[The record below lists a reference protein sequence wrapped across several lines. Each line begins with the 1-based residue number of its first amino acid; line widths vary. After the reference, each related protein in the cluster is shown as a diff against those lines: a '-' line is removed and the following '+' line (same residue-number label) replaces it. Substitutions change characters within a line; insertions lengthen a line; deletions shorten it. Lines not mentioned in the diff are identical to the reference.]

1 MVFSDDFR
9 RLCGTLIHIIRKDEI
24 VKSEVIDRICSTLRK
39 IYDTDNFNSLAPDP
53 LQTFFV
59 SAVVDIIENT
69 PGPFGEDIGVAISLV
84 RLFLKNI
91 ANSAGES
98 LRFQTKSFRQLL
110 SIRSTSGRYAKRLFE
125 LYGLEKELSDLSQEV
140 QSESE
145 KPQKSSKMSHQRGS
159 PLALDLWA
167 EIELHSD
174 ITRSIS
180 DKNDKQDSYS
190 VHSGSARLK
199 LSVIC
204 LRQFWI
210 NEGSEIILRKI
221 SELSSISSSS
231 PVEEVI
237 GNVETAEE
245 LFQLILVT
253 ALHPSAK
260 HLQEA
265 LRVPFPI
272 NVPKHVTDKVCEK
285 GLVLV
290 CEILQNA
297 MLWAIQQLLVDRQL
311 TKDETDKVSLL
322 VSSLTQLHTLIQRV
336 KNCPVSLPLNDN
348 ASTIQFAV
356 ALLILQDIDQL
367 LNLRLPPSV
376 VSEWNFPIMPLYTTG
391 CDQSLADPYPTARS
405 ESLSDLLMLVLALL
419 PDLNSPCPI
428 AVPSVS
434 HGSYN
439 SSCLDHPVIVKDLK
453 DFASLSLDQE
463 KPHPLFCGRPLQL
476 VLFRLAASVAS
487 QIMEQVDKV
496 YRASE
501 TETGQDVSRHSKNV
515 NTPLFHLLDAIL
527 KTLHHSLLVRA
538 SFLRHFGAVN
548 TDLNAESSLSNTD
561 ERIGCYFAQFVQLLD
576 SIESRAES
584 CPTLDLVYRLNA
596 SLSKVIYLLASE
608 PNYSGSSETG
618 LIADCAMRYLG
629 YDLTNP
635 ESYSSLPERWILC
648 PGPRIFCLL
657 GNRVISRIHAAQT
670 TDTTERFIKS
680 IWLWFL
686 HGFQFKMC
694 GSSDNPRALMDVNP
708 NLMQLV
714 CLLAGQ
720 IPGLTAKKS
729 LLCQLMSCFNRF
741 ASLPLHS
748 DTGISTG
755 CYYHLCTR
763 LVVLLR
769 YLLHHFY
776 VPPAHLADQLKSS
789 LTLNQPSGQPANRT
803 VSIWTYDVI
812 QSELVKISHLLRPC
826 LAGGSSAP
834 LFYDLLTPASFSRKD
849 STENTTRAS
858 WNLPSPDGLAILS
871 LIYQENYD
879 ALFAAPLKML
889 DAVLLMRPWELSTS
903 VICDSTATSQFNPH
917 FVQSGQLPT
926 TWYQLILVWRLFEIL
941 PPSPKVGLELHSLL
955 GKLTRSQR
963 VVPFNVPKIAHSPAH
978 LIYLAVFLDRIQG
991 RPSSVEP
998 QLLSELAAASVGSVG
1013 SKNQRHPLVWTSSQD
1028 QAASRKAAQTVHQL
1042 SIEIYRA
1049 VCAKYGV
1056 SEKSAEKLENVDLP
1070 SEMLSS
1076 PFAHVKEIR
1085 NFLLALR
1092 HPTVSLAMFYTL
1104 AVGHIHGIRDE
1115 LTLDQMSQGQLV
1127 YLSGLVHLV
1136 SELLP
1141 FLLSS
1146 EKSALKPTLSTM
1158 SSDSSSK
1165 RKSKQR
1171 LRLLITKTSAV
1182 VDPTDG
1188 SGGAPAEATD
1198 LGGSVSTTTSANVET
1213 VIDPTQ
1219 LQHQPSEGTSN
1230 TGQEDLSLDSGNKE
1244 ETQKSGELSEEQLSF
1259 VRENSIRSST
1269 HLLLECVNLL
1279 AALMR
1284 SLRCEL
1290 GLPCYSPMEQNDSLL
1305 TPGNLA
1311 QLTLLSPERLV
1322 GAVEMAGFPSKWIST
1337 MPARRRLANSLRLAM
1352 TPFQEAFTL
1361 LSSFVTN
1368 RIMSMCDEQQHASQ
1382 HFLLARSL
1390 FFRLSVQFRVALD
1403 HLGTGS
1409 QSCDTPVAQT
1419 EPSQDDA
1426 TRLSSSLR
1434 IRQLCFLGKR
1444 LDTLANQIA
1453 RHLFGC
1459 IFSNRSTFVECESAV
1474 RTALQL
1480 VSWLALDPVS
1490 SAIGLNPV
1498 SSTAADPSVA
1508 NCLASMLIIM
1518 KKEGTSTDA
1527 PMNRSELYDRSV
1539 EVVQRHLEDHMLA
1552 SVFLL
1557 AKGSVYCGPTDTNYS
1572 RILSLVCQEAF
1583 GYLEVATGHTHV
1595 VERCLSVNPDSDT
1608 YPLLDL
1614 FLCTRTPSSSTVD
1627 TTPTESVP
1635 SFAHQSSVL
1644 RLLCVMLLRAVNAS
1658 DRRSSIFGDFC
1669 KRALERCMSGG
1680 SRSLI
1685 SYWLSST
1692 SGFNVPSNLFGCSD
1706 RPWLVEFIGALPTEH
1721 LNERDLMESE
1731 EWSVSEALNTSLRY
1745 SSASSGTFTP
1755 QALAQWNASRRHFR
1769 LALYFERFTRLL
1781 ASPWFEDSAVV
1792 HQFCADILTEAIAN
1806 WRDPVL
1812 KSIQSATA
1820 PSEDGRSIASSTTR
1834 PCLTLPLMVSALR
1847 CLSIGCSSG
1856 MAHVKLIG
1864 IFSTWSDA
1872 MAPLAHQLSLSETKP
1887 DADLSSGEEDRGDL
1901 VASLCTSLRGIYE
1914 YVTLVIYALNPAFQ
1928 PNDDASLATS
1938 GRAPDFCRPRLGCG
1952 QSILRDRSN
1961 TAWFWTT
1968 DPSVLNAIRNY
1979 SRFCSALLIGRP
1991 TDRVRGLR
1999 KTSSET
2005 RGRSASHIHGAPNPV
2020 MSSTENVMDPEEEFS
2035 GPELISDHGD
2045 EDRFAEDLFMTLPGP
2060 LINQEVCSYT
2070 ATQQA
2075 FVDQHWYH
2083 CHSCRLEYSEGVCSV
2098 CARVCHSGHDLS
2110 YAKHSTF
2117 FCDCGASKDLT
2128 RRCRALS
2135 CRLQSQSIHSWR
2147 PFSRQD
2153 RITRFVD
2160 DGMLA
2165 FYAPWLAD
2173 GFLDS
2178 SRSPL
2183 VLSAIQSV
2191 YGDSEDNRMSD
2202 FSDGEMSATDRRTQS
2217 KSKLSKTKGKDTHI
2231 SSLPP
2236 TGQKTESAPSKA
2248 NASATV
2254 AVSSSSHPCSS
2265 SATSGPES
2273 LRRLLSN
2280 VRRSSGALLAPDSS
2294 VTGTG
2299 GSVLRRAGAV
2309 RYKLVPSDANTGKL
2323 RSKSNS
2329 GSQSSAAADDVP
2341 QAELKSPGRIS
2352 RAVGQSRHSSYSLSE
2367 PTVFEIPGY
2376 SRQSRLRCA
2385 RIAQFWRLVDCGD
2398 NLPPPVKT
2406 GPIDDD
2412 RTSHLSSIASRLSL
2426 HLIPDEHV
2434 LIRKIREQLSAPDAE
2449 KCRSNLVM
2457 LLTTSNVINQATAFL
2472 LESDG
2477 ICLISQLLDTSTSTD
2492 QVVDAV
2498 HEHRLTAVKRLLSDK
2513 REACPVVRVCDNI
2526 SLPVPSISNAHKD
2539 LWRRVLQMGRV
2550 LLTQPIGSL
2559 THKDSVFL
2567 GLLPSGRSSLSEI
2580 PNLSPLF
2587 NRVSVSSITG
2597 SSVPVPEPNAAEPT
2611 NGRSE
2616 LDLADQAAVQLEQP
2630 DQNHVDAL
2638 SSLSSLTPDSVWA
2651 SNSGLLLQTLAS
2663 LVQQSESNVEGEFTS
2678 GSSLLQQIGEV
2689 TGGPNNAGSDP
2700 DRPRPQFSSDALLA
2714 ALDLLCYRNASPTV
2728 PTIHPSASS
2737 NSIKQSQVQQ
2747 HCVMCPLR
2755 VYQSKKRKW
2764 CNFLVVS
2771 GFASPPTNLSRQASN
2786 TPETGTPTDPAHSNS
2801 RVLLIYQ
2808 MDKFCRRVARCQDNG
2823 MLELAKLQAITA
2835 LLQSR
2840 GDQGTHCATTL
2851 KTVQNQA
2858 QLLDALIPRPNKS
2871 SNQTAV
2877 DFLSTLGS
2885 GTGDLVSGFRP
2896 MCIKLD
2902 ELPRV
2907 CIASVGFEIVSLSV
2921 NPVSPS
2927 VFAACG
2933 AWDCVVLGVLSSGQV
2948 CGRINIVAGRR
2959 DRTEQLLKAIWL
2971 PDSINLLALLT
2982 TRSVQIFDIF
2992 EDPNK
2997 PKYHFKPV
3005 EGSFCDAT
3013 FIRPPNAS
3021 SDSNGSTS
3029 SEKLEP
3035 RPPEWGVYLLVMAKM
3050 GSILYQELGPEC
3062 QGSTYPFF
3070 LAEWLEW
3077 SPEAVTLDSENSTDD
3092 DSRIPPLQRN
3102 ATTGVLSGGGVSV
3115 QYISSLGLLL
3125 HAYQSGHSVASAIGI
3140 TGLTAPSEPHLRIT
3154 HSFLLATGRKRP
3166 KNGTNLQKQQSQQQ
3180 QLCTFGS
3187 ASPVK
3192 LVTSLLFAARSAC
3205 NPSSSPKTPNP
3216 EISQTPKAHRHP
3228 RKQHVLPVGPIV
3240 QWSEVLGGHPGLVS
3254 AMSIATGQASSEK
3267 NTATDGTL
3275 SPNITLL
3282 LAFEPD
3288 QVWIQPIQPKLMP
3301 VATMDQKISKLSSEI
3316 DGTSEP
3322 KTPTN
3327 QLSRQAD
3334 TITPN
3339 SVQPTVVASASVH
3352 WDGYMTMSARTL
3364 TYLLTSDGQLL
3375 VLSTCPKSVSQLVSS
3390 HNDLS
3395 QPTPG
3400 QFWLQPRLAINAC
3413 GQLDSVSTI
3422 VDSGFPSFRSAP
3434 NSVTWSFCLPQ
3445 GSLWDLVNSSCV
3457 ERPKPT
3463 ICRTTDSGNPLIRT
3477 KSLHNHLVDS
3487 PHVGPPP
3494 LDLFEYV
3501 SPTAEVEFGGG
3512 DLLQLY
3518 NRDQLRR
3525 RLLTLGSPVTGAG
3538 SSLTARMNREGTL
3551 LTAPG
3556 SSSSPWEPTLTA
3568 STTTSTSIATSV
3580 PGTTTSDIAFVIEV
3594 YNRKPGESVIAGVRV
3609 GLPAATGEYTTRWPK
3624 FFKVFNRMIPVT
3636 PPAAG
3641 AQYRFVDIP
3650 LYRSEMLLS
3659 SHLLHVFV
3667 GHSSDPEGLTS
3678 VDLVTVFTAPKSDV
3692 NWRHGRRARFSGR
3705 SSPMTVS
3712 WSRSRAI
3719 TSFEWIPQ
3727 TISPAEYALACRL
3740 DRLFVTGF
3748 VTTRDPR
3755 STGTT
3760 PAICLTSPPLP
3771 PCPAVPHS
3779 LIVPTRRMQYPALIG
3794 QRSQFIPTLQALIA
3808 SVCEMI
3814 TSALLLS
3821 IGIPTAEKVLQQNTE
3836 SPQCSAKMLD
3846 KLNFGILQSQA
3857 ARVLNYLFLTVSRA
3871 DKSLQ
3876 SFISPQEI
3884 ALQQHALDLLLVTTR
3899 IGCEA
3904 QHFSAERLKGVLD
3917 HTLSEAVS
3925 LAVVPVKS
3933 SITNQEM
3940 KCSTQ
3945 LLIRTQR
3952 LTRLIFSFAICDP
3965 LRFSLLVNEFR
3976 LLDLFE
3982 SVLAEY
3988 DRRFPPTSCAQGIFS
4003 PVWTKGLAV
4012 TCPSENQTAS
4022 DRYVR
4027 DMRSFIVAVIRG
4039 LFAISMSTFHSSD
4052 ACCSEKSR
4060 TEQHKEKEF
4069 IYKLITHNNL
4079 SISCAARD
4087 ALSWLILR
4095 ARPSQ
4100 PIAWSTVDPTNTTG
4114 KSPSTTMNKAD
4125 EISTGVTKTSDACA
4139 LKDRADDAETRD
4151 TTVADSH
4158 VGQTGVAQFG
4168 GRQRPNRH
4176 VVISGNRLRSSWLS
4190 WGGQLTLEQ
4199 ALARIIPEYT
4209 DQPVAGQ
4216 SGGGLNPRGMLCD
4229 FMDLEQGE
4237 TTGLNRDRQAELVI
4251 EALRRRH
4258 PTLLVSSRRLIHDED
4273 GVCGVPGEDDG
4284 NLHEANSMQNQLFN
4298 MDTNAFDADHAA
4310 DHEDHIEE
4318 DDDVD
4323 DHYENVEDECGG
4335 AFDDDEDDGDD
4346 DEDEDEDPDED
4357 NGDSEDNA
4365 VLGDSTSFSNEVT
4378 ALLAQL
4384 IADTEQHPNSDG
4396 SVFFSDLS
4404 WPVVCPSDSG
4414 PCSGEHQGGSQ
4425 SGRTLDAIVTSN
4437 EPVAESNSHRDPDS
4451 HVGPGTSATEE
4462 PLAQNDVDAERRE
4475 DEPIAAIWDSDED
4488 AIDPEVFETVLHMMN
4503 SAESNAR
4510 VMYQDILERVDA
4522 DDWENYNLQLCLR
4535 ELDHQQASE
4544 NVQVNV
4550 EPDVMIQDP
4559 EADTNP
4565 DVLSN
4570 TAAFDQPQNQPV
4582 EPTNVA
4588 ADGALV
4594 LPELSDSVPGA
4605 PNESTE
4611 NPQMD
4616 DARQDMPAASVDVTT
4631 QVIGRQTGRLYS
4643 SPTLAARS
4651 SDSERESDFV
4661 SHILSPFGSLQS
4673 LDRRGSVRS
4682 FSVTQAI
4689 SSSSSTTDSDSS
4701 VPSEAT
4707 SLLSRARR
4715 SRSRARNYLFLRF
4728 ALEFAQLFT
4737 RHWPETVQK
4746 AVQLTPTTDVQSL
4759 APALQLAVTLVRTL
4773 HANAAYLH
4781 YLLSVRITSTEP
4793 VAVVR
4798 TERLNKWAQQLQT
4811 VRTTLRGLITCL
4823 LTTLLT
4829 ISVLPENPADSENSL
4844 DESLRHGLRTQLMK
4858 SDTPP
4863 VLQLAVLHLSALCEM
4878 FARVPYV
4885 TRHSKDSTSLS
4896 LAAFLWKPYDT
4907 SPTSDEP
4914 ASQEKVVS
4922 GTTNIMKHNVTP
4934 TKLMNYCLTLLE
4946 VIYCD
4951 IERQGEFADR
4961 PENHWSTETEILP
4974 NTSTNSAA
4982 LGLLQSALFSN
4993 SCSSGLLNGSG
5004 ATLLAS
5010 WSPLLDAS
5018 MVLNYI
5024 GNPWYDLGTLV
5035 LQACLRLPRIL
5046 LLLLDSNAAGRPA
5059 SRISLRKTTSLPSET
5074 ESRWCSVLYNYM
5086 ELITNPEFA
5095 NATREDAPA
5104 QTNRAIRLAF
5114 LDHSHPHS
5122 KEVLENFEN
5131 QIRSLHKIS
5140 SCLSV
5145 AHNRP
5150 HCWQR
5155 FCLKCPVLSNAT
5167 VARTPQETRPES
5179 TSHTAEM
5186 RLALSMARHLI
5197 PASSTRVSTSS
5208 SDAVLCEPMGSA
5220 PSSLQAF
5227 MVSPLLFQFVR
5238 VFLCH
5243 CPDSTIRTSAMH
5255 IVRAIYKSTSSHTQR
5270 RLLQLVPL
5278 IWPELSTFAPY
5289 ATQFVNLTTEMLVDH
5304 PAWSGRPVFLQRVI
5318 QLMLRRLQA
5327 VRRHPR
5333 RTLYTSIMHL
5343 IHPQQECSEQL
5354 TTDVATLRRI
5364 IPDLLSQRSA
5374 LVSNDAALSRSWSSV
5389 AGSKPPTPAP
5399 LSQITASI
5407 TPTATQIVNVSIPVS
5422 RRTEDADEVGHG
5434 DLGLGCALELEPC
5447 LMCHSKAVEEPSYV
5461 MLRWDSEPGSSRLP
5475 VRVVHWVMPT
5485 HYGRFVAHLEQA
5497 ISQQQQLLT
5506 KQNSSSTEVTTP
5518 TRKLNITD
5526 FFNVLYKRPRYVRTL
5541 NIYTSDLTERS
5552 TSRLVHEPSLWQ
5564 KVATVHLA
5572 PNQTAVCLCFAH
5584 PAPVPSWL
5592 GSKDYATDVRF
5603 SPERLQ
5609 FGAPVQ
5615 RFNVGH
5621 GLPIRASRLIF
5632 EYADFHSTGAETKRV
5647 CPRCHASNL
5656 LSTTCLT
5663 CHTNINECFRCRSID
5678 LSAGDVYLCASCGSS
5693 RYGKIEFTIV
5703 ARPCYAAVEPLHDRE
5718 DRDSACRQI
5727 VVLSRFLVHNALN
5740 LAQPIQMDI
5749 AQCLNDITLAP
5760 LGTNSAT
5767 VPSGVSSDGSAVPK
5781 MSATTNDKALLAS
5794 LTTTNSPL
5802 GAVHASLTRLASCV
5816 AEASAIS
5823 LDTAAITR
5831 RLWATR
5837 QSVME
5842 FDLAQHKAGPTVTS
5856 EKSSTDPSGSGGWPD
5871 YEALDDLFDP
5881 PVGGCYSCLLNVI
5894 HHCGRLLLGVAEH
5907 STTEEKMNNSTIPAP
5922 DHWLFE
5928 CASGDSSQMVSG
5940 TTDANPQGGLTLLQ
5954 HLITVLVDFGLG
5966 VYPRPIQSELQSL
5979 IIQLTRDSPALISH
5993 LGQQL
5998 TTRLIQAASCHGNQS
6013 HLVSSLVHSDVSL
6026 LQASVETILP
6036 RHSTTEIPG
6045 HMRPMD
6051 RRASSWEMR
6060 LRPLFRVIL
6069 GLTKSKSL
6077 NHPDL
6082 GASPNAASLHPPV
6095 VQAILLPLLET
6106 LEELAAHGPS
6116 TRSLGICP
6124 HAPRDTPSTGDRHGT
6139 ADQSKPNQLGAKG
6152 ETRPP
6157 RRSATSDPS
6166 ALLASHAI
6174 PPINFSAWLNEFPH
6188 ASYSAWNDRLK
6199 NRQHSNVGTKT
6210 VVGSANQNNKESNLH
6225 IGFSNSRQKALVTR
6239 FASRWR
6245 AVVSELRWARRWN
6258 PPASVQR
6265 LSPNDPIPSDTWLTT
6280 VLFDPPDST
6289 ARAVNVCMDL
6299 LKSLSTYPSRTRKH
6313 TKSSSSALTTISSHR
6328 IRNSS
6333 LFNLCQKRRRLIL
6346 CYLTQICLPRLDELA
6361 PARGSAFWADPYGSY
6376 LPLSSN
6382 AHLLNA
6388 GNAFVYNFRH
6398 LVGTPDS
6405 SSAGRL
6411 SSAETTESGHA
6422 PLVPYLLIKANFLSH
6437 IAHVVERLLSQMQR
6451 LESTTLLHW
6460 NELIA
6465 STMGSVSGTGALN
6478 GSTPSHTIAYVAELL
6493 RILEP
6498 LKNLG
6503 RKHQYSLLHIL
6514 LHACV
6519 RLRQLVLQRS
6529 ACTAQAEEVFS
6540 SMLDQLTGVSG
6551 SQIRDFIVTTLN
6563 VLAQYPLND
6572 HQAALYLW
6580 KRMCVPVCPFDTD
6593 QAVFNISLEVW
6604 RGHEDY
6610 LLTRSRTE
6618 LVSSETRG
6626 FGPTIHDV
6634 IDYIC
6639 TGNNLTTDMRLE
6651 IVCENQILMPELR
6664 LQDVYTQVWCANRN
6678 NVNKPMRLLYRI
6690 PGLEADN
6697 LPYVEQLDTAKI
6709 PPEQYSHLS
6718 VLATHPHGLNGLLKR
6733 LSTIEDPVQTRDL
6746 LDVIFHILGFCLKI
6760 DECRIKLIDPE
6771 LKSIPILL
6779 HAFILYL
6786 QADQSRPSQSGGDGR
6801 GDAINRLIEVLEP
6814 ILQSADATL
6823 GENPNASLETV
6834 SFSFAHIL
6842 FPNSIPVSH
6851 TTGDLNS
6858 IHQLLS
6864 CVSEN
6869 PELPVISSGVARLLG
6884 LLAFGDEEK
6893 MDAIVQFL
6901 KVHLV
6906 RLKPSEILSDKKEST
6921 LLDCCCAL
6929 MISIR
6934 RDTPNGSALRNM
6946 IVRETSA
6953 LEICLRFL

>member
-1 MVFSDDFR
+1 M
-9 RLCGTLIHIIRKDEI
+9 
-24 VKSEVIDRICSTLRK
+24 
-39 IYDTDNFNSLAPDP
+39 
-53 LQTFFV
+53 
-59 SAVVDIIENT
+59 
-69 PGPFGEDIGVAISLV
+69 
-84 RLFLKNI
+84 
-91 ANSAGES
+91 
-98 LRFQTKSFRQLL
+98 
-110 SIRSTSGRYAKRLFE
+110 
-125 LYGLEKELSDLSQEV
+125 SQ
-140 QSESE
+140 
-145 KPQKSSKMSHQRGS
+145 QRGS

-167 EIELHSD
+167 EIERHSD

-180 DKNDKQDSYS
+180 DKNDKQDSYN

-199 LSVIC
+199 ISVIC

-210 NEGSEIILRKI
+210 NEGSEIITRKI

-237 GNVETAEE
+237 DNVETAEE
-245 LFQLILVT
+245 LFQLLLVT

-260 HLQEA
+260 NLQEA

-311 TKDETDKVSLL
+311 TEDETDKISLL

-348 ASTIQFAV
+348 ASTVQFAV

-367 LNLRLPPSV
+367 LNLRLLPSV
-376 VSEWNFPIMPLYTTG
+376 VSEWNFPVMPLYTTG
-391 CDQSLADPYPTARS
+391 CDQSLADPYPTTRS

-527 KTLHHSLLVRA
+527 KTVHHSLLVRA
-538 SFLRHFGAVN
+538 NFLRHFCAVN
-548 TDLNAESSLSNTD
+548 VDLNAENSLSDTD

-584 CPTLDLVYRLNA
+584 CPTLDLVYRLNEP
-596 SLSKVIYLLASE
+596 LSKVIYLLASE
-608 PNYSGSSETG
+608 PDYSGSSETG

-635 ESYSSLPERWILC
+635 ESYSSLPERWILY

-694 GSSDNPRALMDVNP
+694 GSSDNPRALVDVNP
-708 NLMQLV
+708 NLIQLV

-748 DTGISTG
+748 DTGISPG

-803 VSIWTYDVI
+803 VSVWTYDVI

-917 FVQSGQLPT
+917 FFQSGQLPT
-926 TWYQLILVWRLFEIL
+926 AWYQLILIWRLFEIL
-941 PPSPKVGLELHSLL
+941 PPSPEVGLELHSLL
-955 GKLTRSQR
+955 GKLTQPQR
-963 VVPFNVPKIAHSPAH
+963 VVPFDLPKIAHSPAH

-998 QLLSELAAASVGSVG
+998 QLLSELAAASVGNIG

-1076 PFAHVKEIR
+1076 PFAHVKEVR

-1104 AVGHIHGIRDE
+1104 AVGHVHGIRDE

-1127 YLSGLVHLV
+1127 YLSGLVHLI

-1146 EKSALKPTLSTM
+1146 EKSALKPTLSAM

-1182 VDPTDG
+1182 VDPTEG

-1230 TGQEDLSLDSGNKE
+1230 TGQEDLSLGSGNKE
-1244 ETQKSGELSEEQLSF
+1244 ETQKSDELSEEQLSF

-1290 GLPCYSPMEQNDSLL
+1290 GLTCYSPMEQNDSLL
-1305 TPGNLA
+1305 APGNLA

-1409 QSCDTPVAQT
+1409 QSCDTPAAQT
-1419 EPSQDDA
+1419 EPNQDDA
-1426 TRLSSSLR
+1426 ARLSSSLR

-1444 LDTLANQIA
+1444 LDALASQIA

-1474 RTALQL
+1474 RSALQL

-1498 SSTAADPSVA
+1498 SSTPADPSVA
-1508 NCLASMLIIM
+1508 NCLASMMIIM

-1527 PMNRSELYDRSV
+1527 PMNRSDLYDRSV

-1557 AKGSVYCGPTDTNYS
+1557 AKGSVYCGLTDTNYS

-1595 VERCLSVNPDSDT
+1595 VERCLSMNPDSDT

-1614 FLCTRTPSSSTVD
+1614 FLCTRTPASSTVD
-1627 TTPTESVP
+1627 TSPTESVP

-1745 SSASSGTFTP
+1745 SSASPGTFTP

-1812 KSIQSATA
+1812 KSVQSATA
-1820 PSEDGRSIASSTTR
+1820 PSEDGRSIPSSTTR
-1834 PCLTLPLMVSALR
+1834 LCMTLPLMVSALR

-1887 DADLSSGEEDRGDL
+1887 DANFSSGEEDRGDL

-1928 PNDDASLATS
+1928 PNDDASPATS
-1938 GRAPDFCRPRLGCG
+1938 GRAPDFGRPRLGCG
-1952 QSILRDRSN
+1952 QSILRGRSN

-1979 SRFCSALLIGRP
+1979 SRFCSALLVGRP
-1991 TDRVRGLR
+1991 TDHVRGLR

-2005 RGRSASHIHGAPNPV
+2005 RGRSANHIHGAPNPV

-2045 EDRFAEDLFMTLPGP
+2045 EDRFAEDLYMTLPGP

-2135 CRLQSQSIHSWR
+2135 CRLQSQSTHSWR

-2153 RITRFVD
+2153 RVTRFVD

-2202 FSDGEMSATDRRTQS
+2202 FSDGETPATNRRTQS
-2217 KSKLSKTKGKDTHI
+2217 KSKLSKTKGKDAHI

-2236 TGQKTESAPSKA
+2236 SGQKTESAPSKA

-2254 AVSSSSHPCSS
+2254 AVSSGSHPCSS

-2341 QAELKSPGRIS
+2341 QTELISPGRIS

-2367 PTVFEIPGY
+2367 PTVFETPGY

-2406 GPIDDD
+2406 GPVDDD

-2434 LIRKIREQLSAPDAE
+2434 LIRQIREQLSAPDAE

-2539 LWRRVLQMGRV
+2539 LWRRVLQMSRV

-2559 THKDSVFL
+2559 AHKDSVFL

-2587 NRVSVSSITG
+2587 HRMSVSSITG
-2597 SSVPVPEPNAAEPT
+2597 SSVPVAEPNAAEPA

-2616 LDLADQAAVQLEQP
+2616 LDLADQAAVQLEQR

-2678 GSSLLQQIGEV
+2678 GSSLLQQIGEA

-2747 HCVMCPLR
+2747 HGVMCPLR
-2755 VYQSKKRKW
+2755 VYQAKKRKW

-2786 TPETGTPTDPAHSNS
+2786 TPETGTPTDPAHSSS

-2858 QLLDALIPRPNKS
+2858 QLLDALVPRPNKS

-2885 GTGDLVSGFRP
+2885 GTSDLVNGFRP

-2907 CIASVGFEIVSLSV
+2907 CIASVGFEIASLSV

-2933 AWDCVVLGVLSSGQV
+2933 TWDCVVLGVLSSGQV

-3013 FIRPPNAS
+3013 FIRSPNANN
-3021 SDSNGSTS
+3021 DSNGSTS

-3062 QGSTYPFF
+3062 QCSTYPFF

-3140 TGLTAPSEPHLRIT
+3140 SGLTAPSEPHLRIT

-3187 ASPVK
+3187 ASPAK

-3205 NPSSSPKTPNP
+3205 NPSSSPKIPNP

-3228 RKQHVLPVGPIV
+3228 RKQRVLPVGPIV

-3254 AMSIATGQASSEK
+3254 AMSIGTGQSSSEK

-3339 SVQPTVVASASVH
+3339 CN
-3352 WDGYMTMSARTL
+3352 Y
-3364 TYLLTSDGQLL
+3364 
-3375 VLSTCPKSVSQLVSS
+3375 
-3390 HNDLS
+3390 
-3395 QPTPG
+3395 
-3400 QFWLQPRLAINAC
+3400 RLRYI
-3413 GQLDSVSTI
+3413 LD
-3422 VDSGFPSFRSAP
+3422 
-3434 NSVTWSFCLPQ
+3434 
-3445 GSLWDLVNSSCV
+3445 
-3457 ERPKPT
+3457 
-3463 ICRTTDSGNPLIRT
+3463 
-3477 KSLHNHLVDS
+3477 
-3487 PHVGPPP
+3487 
-3494 LDLFEYV
+3494 
-3501 SPTAEVEFGGG
+3501 
-3512 DLLQLY
+3512 
-3518 NRDQLRR
+3518 
-3525 RLLTLGSPVTGAG
+3525 
-3538 SSLTARMNREGTL
+3538 
-3551 LTAPG
+3551 
-3556 SSSSPWEPTLTA
+3556 
-3568 STTTSTSIATSV
+3568 
-3580 PGTTTSDIAFVIEV
+3580 
-3594 YNRKPGESVIAGVRV
+3594 
-3609 GLPAATGEYTTRWPK
+3609 K
-3624 FFKVFNRMIPVT
+3624 FSVFNRVIPVT

-3667 GHSSDPEGLTS
+3667 
-3678 VDLVTVFTAPKSDV
+3678 
-3692 NWRHGRRARFSGR
+3692 
-3705 SSPMTVS
+3705 
-3712 WSRSRAI
+3712 
-3719 TSFEWIPQ
+3719 
-3727 TISPAEYALACRL
+3727 
-3740 DRLFVTGF
+3740 
-3748 VTTRDPR
+3748 
-3755 STGTT
+3755 
-3760 PAICLTSPPLP
+3760 
-3771 PCPAVPHS
+3771 
-3779 LIVPTRRMQYPALIG
+3779 
-3794 QRSQFIPTLQALIA
+3794 
-3808 SVCEMI
+3808 
-3814 TSALLLS
+3814 
-3821 IGIPTAEKVLQQNTE
+3821 
-3836 SPQCSAKMLD
+3836 
-3846 KLNFGILQSQA
+3846 
-3857 ARVLNYLFLTVSRA
+3857 
-3871 DKSLQ
+3871 
-3876 SFISPQEI
+3876 
-3884 ALQQHALDLLLVTTR
+3884 
-3899 IGCEA
+3899 
-3904 QHFSAERLKGVLD
+3904 
-3917 HTLSEAVS
+3917 
-3925 LAVVPVKS
+3925 
-3933 SITNQEM
+3933 
-3940 KCSTQ
+3940 
-3945 LLIRTQR
+3945 
-3952 LTRLIFSFAICDP
+3952 
-3965 LRFSLLVNEFR
+3965 NEFR

-3988 DRRFPPTSCAQGIFS
+3988 DRRFPPTCCAQGIFS

-4027 DMRSFIVAVIRG
+4027 DMRSFIVAVVRG
-4039 LFAISMSTFHSSD
+4039 LFAISMSTFHSGD

-4060 TEQHKEKEF
+4060 AEQHKEKEF

-4114 KSPSTTMNKAD
+4114 KSPSTTMNKSD
-4125 EISTGVTKTSDACA
+4125 EISTGVTKTSDAGA
-4139 LKDRADDAETRD
+4139 LKDRANDAETRD
-4151 TTVADSH
+4151 TTVADSQ
-4158 VGQTGVAQFG
+4158 VGQTGVEQFG

-4237 TTGLNRDRQAELVI
+4237 TTGVNRDRQA
-4251 EALRRRH
+4251 
-4258 PTLLVSSRRLIHDED
+4258 D
-4273 GVCGVPGEDDG
+4273 
-4284 NLHEANSMQNQLFN
+4284 
-4298 MDTNAFDADHAA
+4298 
-4310 DHEDHIEE
+4310 
-4318 DDDVD
+4318 
-4323 DHYENVEDECGG
+4323 
-4335 AFDDDEDDGDD
+4335 
-4346 DEDEDEDPDED
+4346 
-4357 NGDSEDNA
+4357 
-4365 VLGDSTSFSNEVT
+4365 
-4378 ALLAQL
+4378 
-4384 IADTEQHPNSDG
+4384 
-4396 SVFFSDLS
+4396 DLS

-4414 PCSGEHQGGSQ
+4414 PRSGEHQDGSQ

-4462 PLAQNDVDAERRE
+4462 PLAQNDVDAECRE

-4510 VMYQDILERVDA
+4510 VMYQDILGRVDA

-4535 ELDHQQASE
+4535 ELDHQQTSE

-4582 EPTNVA
+4582 ESTNVA

-4605 PNESTE
+4605 PNESTAVRSVGYHKFSYHFVVIQMRLILYATVSVITLQD
-4611 NPQMD
+4611 NPQTD
-4616 DARQDMPAASVDVTT
+4616 DARQDMPTAS
-4631 QVIGRQTGRLYS
+4631 
-4643 SPTLAARS
+4643 
-4651 SDSERESDFV
+4651 
-4661 SHILSPFGSLQS
+4661 
-4673 LDRRGSVRS
+4673 DRRGSVRS
-4682 FSVTQAI
+4682 FSVAQAI
-4689 SSSSSTTDSDSS
+4689 SSPSSTTDSDSS

-4715 SRSRARNYLFLRF
+4715 SRSRAQNYLFLRF

-4746 AVQLTPTTDVQSL
+4746 AVQRTPTSDVQSL

-4781 YLLSVRITSTEP
+4781 YLLTVRITSTEP

-4829 ISVLPENPADSENSL
+4829 ISVLPDNPTDSENSL

-4896 LAAFLWKPYDT
+4896 LAAFLWKPNDT

-4934 TKLMNYCLTLLE
+4934 IKLMNYCLTLLE
-4946 VIYCD
+4946 VLYCD

-4961 PENHWSTETEILP
+4961 PE
-4974 NTSTNSAA
+4974 
-4982 LGLLQSALFSN
+4982 
-4993 SCSSGLLNGSG
+4993 
-5004 ATLLAS
+5004 
-5010 WSPLLDAS
+5010 
-5018 MVLNYI
+5018 
-5024 GNPWYDLGTLV
+5024 
-5035 LQACLRLPRIL
+5035 
-5046 LLLLDSNAAGRPA
+5046 
-5059 SRISLRKTTSLPSET
+5059 
-5074 ESRWCSVLYNYM
+5074 
-5086 ELITNPEFA
+5086 
-5095 NATREDAPA
+5095 
-5104 QTNRAIRLAF
+5104 
-5114 LDHSHPHS
+5114 
-5122 KEVLENFEN
+5122 
-5131 QIRSLHKIS
+5131 
-5140 SCLSV
+5140 
-5145 AHNRP
+5145 
-5150 HCWQR
+5150 
-5155 FCLKCPVLSNAT
+5155 
-5167 VARTPQETRPES
+5167 TPQETRPES
-5179 TSHTAEM
+5179 TSHTTEM

-5220 PSSLQAF
+5220 PSSMQAF
-5227 MVSPLLFQFVR
+5227 MVSPLLFQFIR

-5304 PAWSGRPVFLQRVI
+5304 PTWSGRPVFLQRVI

-5343 IHPQQECSEQL
+5343 IHPQQECSAQL

-5407 TPTATQIVNVSIPVS
+5407 TPAATQIVNVSIPVS
-5422 RRTEDADEVGHG
+5422 RRTEDADEVGHS

-5506 KQNSSSTEVTTP
+5506 KQNSSATEVTTP
-5518 TRKLNITD
+5518 T
-5526 FFNVLYKRPRYVRTL
+5526 P
-5541 NIYTSDLTERS
+5541 
-5552 TSRLVHEPSLWQ
+5552 
-5564 KVATVHLA
+5564 
-5572 PNQTAVCLCFAH
+5572 
-5584 PAPVPSWL
+5584 PVPSWL

-5615 RFNVGH
+5615 RVNVGH

-5802 GAVHASLTRLASCV
+5802 GAVHASLARLASCV
-5816 AEASAIS
+5816 AEANAIS

-5871 YEALDDLFDP
+5871 YEALDDLF
-5881 PVGGCYSCLLNVI
+5881 
-5894 HHCGRLLLGVAEH
+5894 
-5907 STTEEKMNNSTIPAP
+5907 
-5922 DHWLFE
+5922 
-5928 CASGDSSQMVSG
+5928 
-5940 TTDANPQGGLTLLQ
+5940 
-5954 HLITVLVDFGLG
+5954 VLVDFGLG
-5966 VYPRPIQSELQSL
+5966 IYPRPIQSELQSL

-6026 LQASVETILP
+6026 LQASIETILP

-6082 GASPNAASLHPPV
+6082 EASPNAASLHPPV

-6116 TRSLGICP
+6116 TRSLGIRP

-6139 ADQSKPNQLGAKG
+6139 TDQSKPNQLGAKG

-6174 PPINFSAWLNEFPH
+6174 PPINFNAWLNEFPH

-6245 AVVSELRWARRWN
+6245 AVVSELRWARRW
-6258 PPASVQR
+6258 
-6265 LSPNDPIPSDTWLTT
+6265 
-6280 VLFDPPDST
+6280 
-6289 ARAVNVCMDL
+6289 
-6299 LKSLSTYPSRTRKH
+6299 
-6313 TKSSSSALTTISSHR
+6313 
-6328 IRNSS
+6328 
-6333 LFNLCQKRRRLIL
+6333 
-6346 CYLTQICLPRLDELA
+6346 
-6361 PARGSAFWADPYGSY
+6361 G
-6376 LPLSSN
+6376 
-6382 AHLLNA
+6382 
-6388 GNAFVYNFRH
+6388 
-6398 LVGTPDS
+6398 
-6405 SSAGRL
+6405 
-6411 SSAETTESGHA
+6411 
-6422 PLVPYLLIKANFLSH
+6422 H

-6697 LPYVEQLDTAKI
+6697 LPYVEQLDAAKV

-6760 DECRIKLIDPE
+6760 DECRVKLIDPE

-6779 HAFILYL
+6779 HAFVLYL

-6823 GENPNASLETV
+6823 SENPNASLE
-6834 SFSFAHIL
+6834 
-6842 FPNSIPVSH
+6842 
-6851 TTGDLNS
+6851 TGDLNS

-6906 RLKPSEILSDKKEST
+6906 KLKPSEILSDKKEST

-6934 RDTPNGSALRNM
+6934 RDTPNGSALRNK
-6946 IVRETSA
+6946 IVRETGA
-6953 LEICLRFL
+6953 LEICLRFLWDTVPACVANLEEETPLNTTDPEVTGFLELPMLPHVLQVLRASVDGFQPADCLSQPTTYQVPGDPDKPRLTAYNLLHFFHLLDTSTSSGRVGLLTEDMLNEWAPKNAEPVDHVRLVPSSSDSSISDDASATVAQVIVRLRESTAQRTQRRAHAMRQKKLRSMNMRVDEKGKSLKSSSENRWTVAQRHNRGAQCNAILPILSPPLVPGPETKNKPKKDQPQSPETVYAGHLASFMNYVMRTLNVRPGYASALQDVKVLLCRFACNRHFHQETGGGGRESNMQLVPHLMQVCLHSMLMSSSVSKELMDLDDFMDIPDTQWATSEHCWSSTGPLYRTVVALHLWPADLWRQQRSVMLRRLIYLGRGRAKQLGSTDTSLSVEAVFLRYKPYFVFFGLVDAIYSHLFKDVRLSSGSSQPGDWCASLSNYIATSDEAILAATPRLLNFFQDDLSPIVSVDEFADVMGLLGELNVDELTAIMNES